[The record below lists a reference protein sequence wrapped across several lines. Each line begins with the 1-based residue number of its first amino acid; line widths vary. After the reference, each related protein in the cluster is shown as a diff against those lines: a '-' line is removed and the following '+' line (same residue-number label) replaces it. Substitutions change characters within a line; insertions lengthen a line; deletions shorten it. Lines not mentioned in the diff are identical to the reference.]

1 VLSATFAATIGQRI
15 AAKRLVS
22 IAADALD
29 PGEGLAPMQ
38 LLWMNIVTD
47 VLPASGLGVEA
58 PTPRV
63 HSRKDL
69 RRRIR

>member
-1 VLSATFAATIGQRI
+1 
-15 AAKRLVS
+15 
-22 IAADALD
+22 
-29 PGEGLAPMQ
+29 MQ